1 MKLFKLLAI
10 MAVVAAWAGQAEAAV
25 VEFNLLGRAGPGL
38 LSGNETGA
46 TNPNFTPGSGGE
58 IGNGITFD
66 DVTNILRLNVGWG
79 SGNGFTNMSGPVT
92 AGHIHGNT
100 ANVETNQA
108 TLFGTNFGVMVG
120 LDGATAGFN
129 NSATNG
135 GWFNT
140 TVTLNAPMRRLMS
153 GALYLNA
160 HTATN
165 GPGEIRGNLVAVPEP
180 SSAMLLGL
188 GLAGMFGYRRRR

>member
-1 MKLFKLLAI
+1 MKLFKLWAVI
-10 MAVVAAWAGQAEAAV
+10 AVVIASAGQAEAAI
-25 VEFNLLGRAGPGL
+25 VEFNLLGRAGAGMLP
-38 LSGNETGA
+38 GNENGTING
-46 TNPNFTPGSGGE
+46 NPGSGGE
-58 IGNGITFD
+58 IGNGITFND
-66 DVTNILRLNVGWG
+66 ATNALTLNVGWG
-79 SGNGFTNMSGPVT
+79 SGNGFTDMSGPIS

-100 ANVETNQA
+100 ANLVSGPA
-108 TLFGTNFGVMVG
+108 AFTLNFGVMLG
-120 LDGATAGFN
+120 LDGATPGFN

-140 TVTLNAPMRRLMS
+140 VVTLNPEQTAQLMS

-165 GPGEIRGNLVAVPEP
+165 TGGEIRGNLVAVPEP

>member
-10 MAVVAAWAGQAEAAV
+10 MAVVAAWAGQAEAAI
-25 VEFNLLGRAGPGL
+25 VEFNLLGRAGAGL
-38 LSGNETGA
+38 LPGNETGA
-46 TNPNFTPGSGGE
+46 INGTPGSGGE

-66 DVTNILRLNVGWG
+66 DVTNVLRLNVGWG
-79 SGNGFTNMSGPVT
+79 SGNGFTNLTGPVT

-100 ANVETNQA
+100 ANVITDQA

-129 NSATNG
+129 NSGTNG

-140 TVTLNAPMRRLMS
+140 TVTLTAPQVAQLMS
-153 GALYLNA
+153 GALYLNV
-160 HTATN
+160 HTAAN

-188 GLAGMFGYRRRR
+188 GLVGMIGFRRRR